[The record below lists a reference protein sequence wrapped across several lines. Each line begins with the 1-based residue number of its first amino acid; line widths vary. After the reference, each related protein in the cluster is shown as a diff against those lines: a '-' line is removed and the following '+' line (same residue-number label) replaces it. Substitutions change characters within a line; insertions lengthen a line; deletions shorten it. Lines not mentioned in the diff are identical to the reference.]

1 MPKAELSKR
10 LGQKEIS
17 GQLNKVVQD
26 LLKNKMIEY
35 TLPDKPT
42 SRLQKYR
49 LTEKGKATLTNP
61 KLLQWRE
68 SGTGGINT

>member
-1 MPKAELSKR
+1 MLNLLANAPMPKAELSKR

-61 KLLQWRE
+61 K
-68 SGTGGINT
+68 

>member
-61 KLLQWRE
+61 K
-68 SGTGGINT
+68 